1 MEKLKLLLTIY
12 ILLLFVTFNVFLGV
26 YLLVGLFIAKIVGGV
41 LLLLVS
47 GLTLYELFWGSK

>member
-26 YLLVGLFIAKIVGGV
+26 YLLAGLFIAKIIGGV